1 MTSRVSTLRRA
12 RLGSSGVEVTRL
24 GFGAAPI
31 GNLFTRVGDDDA
43 AAAVRAAWDAGVR
56 FFDTAPLY
64 GHGLSEQRLGAALR
78 AHRRDDYVLATKV
91 GRLLTPAVVN
101 DDDGFVDTPPV
112 GWTYD
117 FSHDATLRSFDES
130 RARLGTDRVDLLHV
144 HDPDDHAD
152 DALAGAFPA
161 LQKLR
166 DEGVIRAIGAGM
178 NQSALLARFVR
189 EAHVDCVLLAGRYT
203 LLDQS
208 GLDELLPLCAE
219 RGTSVIAG
227 GVFNSGLLADPSP
240 RATYDY
246 VPAPPELVERA
257 WPVLAQECAHR
268 IVVLAQHD
276 VGVPALAEGRIGV
289 VGAGLGGIAL
299 LPLRQLGQGVIGR
312 PEFPIEVGIEHI
324 RQLHEVAVGV
334 VDDPAGGVWHGVS
347 PYLFPNH
354 APPRLF
360 RKQIRARY
368 TSCP

>member
-1 MTSRVSTLRRA
+1 MSTLRRA
-12 RLGSSGVEVTRL
+12 RLGSSGVEVSRL

-31 GNLFTRVGDDDA
+31 GNLFTRVADDDA
-43 AAAVRAAWDAGVR
+43 RAAVDAAWDAGVR

-78 AHRRDDYVLATKV
+78 AHARDEYVLATKV

-117 FSHDATLRSFDES
+117 FSHDATRSSLDAS
-130 RARLGTDRVDLLHV
+130 LARLGLDRVDVLHV

-152 DALAGAFPA
+152 AALAGAFPA
-161 LQKLR
+161 LRKLR
-166 DEGVIRAIGAGM
+166 DEGVLQAIGAGM

-189 EAHVDCVLLAGRYT
+189 EADLDCVLLAGRYT

-208 GLDELLPLCAE
+208 GLDELLPLCTE
-219 RGTSVIAG
+219 HGTSVIAG

-257 WPVLAQECAHR
+257 RRLASACARHGVDLKAAALRFPLAHPAVACVLTGARSAAEMAENARLFSQP
-268 IVVLAQHD
+268 IPLALWDDLRREGLLADH
-276 VGVPALAEGRIGV
+276 VPTPSSETEE
-289 VGAGLGGIAL
+289 VGA
-299 LPLRQLGQGVIGR
+299 
-312 PEFPIEVGIEHI
+312 
-324 RQLHEVAVGV
+324 
-334 VDDPAGGVWHGVS
+334 
-347 PYLFPNH
+347 
-354 APPRLF
+354 
-360 RKQIRARY
+360 
-368 TSCP
+368 